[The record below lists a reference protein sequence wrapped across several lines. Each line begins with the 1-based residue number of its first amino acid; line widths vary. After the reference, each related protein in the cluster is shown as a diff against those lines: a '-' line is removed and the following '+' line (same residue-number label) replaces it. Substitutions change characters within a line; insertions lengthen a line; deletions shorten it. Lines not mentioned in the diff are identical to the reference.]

1 MSNPSDLVLLCD
13 IIHDVLRMVASVDA
27 SRLIDHR
34 HQWRHELVRACSLYN
49 DYFSDAQLSQAEN
62 RVVMLSRL
70 EGVAGRYPSSF
81 TKLMP
86 LWDSELENMMF
97 YRLAITRLER
107 KLEKE

>member
-13 IIHDVLRMVASVDA
+13 IIHDVLRMVTSVDG

-34 HQWRHELVRACSLYN
+34 QKWRHELVRACALYN
-49 DYFSDAQLSQAEN
+49 DYCSDAQLSQAEN
-62 RVVMLSRL
+62 RVLMLSRL
-70 EGVAGRYPSSF
+70 ERIAGDHPSAF
-81 TKLMP
+81 TALMP
-86 LWDSELENMMF
+86 HWDSELERLMF